1 MGNWKM
7 DYATLQRFA
16 TLCGRAGVTSERSR
30 HVSDDLFGRY
40 SEIHRTYH
48 NLSHI
53 DRMLSWF
60 DASAQGTDDVELA
73 IWFHDAI
80 YEPLDSQNE
89 AKSARYFRDCFGQFI
104 EPQRVDDVER
114 LIIATDPKRPR
125 SGKNDENLLIDIDLS
140 ILGSTPADYEVYRLA
155 VRSEYAVVSDADF
168 TAGRRSILQR
178 FLTGKIYATTY
189 FAQLE
194 SQARSNIENE
204 LVNLE

>member
-1 MGNWKM
+1 MGNRKM
-7 DYATLQRFA
+7 NYATLQRFA

-60 DASAQGTDDVELA
+60 DASAQGADDVELA

-89 AKSARYFRDCFGQFI
+89 AKSARYFGDCFGKFI
-104 EPQRVDDVER
+104 EPQRAGDVER

-125 SGKNDENLLIDIDLS
+125 SGHADEDLLIDIDLS
-140 ILGSTPADYEVYRLA
+140 ILGASPKDYETYRVA
-155 VRSEYAVVSDADF
+155 VRSEYAVVSEVDF
-168 TAGRRSILQR
+168 AAGRRSILQR
-178 FLTGKIYATTY
+178 FLAGRIYATAF

-204 LVNLE
+204 LGNLE